1 MFQGCKLY
9 GAVQHARTAVTATAV
24 KQASALSPV
33 FGTSEEGYR
42 LASLAQPS
50 VWPGLSR
57 VAIVFKAGS
66 RYELSGKDRGI
77 THLIRRSC
85 GLSTTD
91 FTAVNM
97 VRHFQ
102 QMGARVT
109 CTTTREHM
117 IYTVDVAPN
126 FATRAGYLLARM
138 ATGTSYYEWEL
149 KSTAYKLMHKDIDL
163 LNRRNLPALAMELL
177 HQAAFGESSAGTG
190 LGHSVFAPA
199 DRVGSHSF
207 EQIESFHKHFFVP
220 TNCTVSLVGHDPE
233 ADGLELLREIKAGLH
248 VRAPQ
253 KVPEKTGK
261 VHGFVGGDIRRDL
274 AAASSVTACIAWPT
288 PGTGS
293 QQLPYDVAS
302 CLLSGSVGRIS
313 YGGCS
318 SLTHLDG
325 QSGDDEYTQPVAFHK
340 TYDGHGLLGVSVR
353 GPTAKVVGDRL
364 AQIVTSLKT
373 VKISAEELARAKSI
387 CKANI
392 CMSTESVEFLATDLA
407 LRASG
412 PETTY
417 ESSQQQVA
425 AVDKVTVAQV
435 NDAIKQAVS
444 TPHCALAV
452 VGPEANEILPLNV
465 LI

>member
-1 MFQGCKLY
+1 MTAPRKYSSNEISIPRMFG
-9 GAVQHARTAVTATAV
+9 RTVFA
-24 KQASALSPV
+24 KKKSHLSCIIHLSH
-33 FGTSEEGYR
+33 FHSENIFESCSLR
-42 LASLAQPS
+42 ETLASLAQPS

-77 THLIRRSC
+77 THLIRRCC
-85 GLSTTD
+85 GLSTVD

-149 KSTAYKLMHKDIDL
+149 KSTAYKLMRKDIDL

-220 TNCTVSLVGHDPE
+220 ANCAISLVGHDPE

-261 VHGFVGGDIRRDL
+261 VHGFVGVPLTKDAGCLVDSNPEIRR
-274 AAASSVTACIAWPT
+274 SV
-288 PGTGS
+288 
-293 QQLPYDVAS
+293 
-302 CLLSGSVGRIS
+302 
-313 YGGCS
+313 
-318 SLTHLDG
+318 
-325 QSGDDEYTQPVAFHK
+325 
-340 TYDGHGLLGVSVR
+340 
-353 GPTAKVVGDRL
+353 
-364 AQIVTSLKT
+364 
-373 VKISAEELARAKSI
+373 

-392 CMSTESVEFLATDLA
+392 CMSAESAEFLATDLA
-407 LRASG
+407 VRASG
-412 PETTY
+412 PENMY
-417 ESSQQQVA
+417 EGPQQQIA
-425 AVDKVTVAQV
+425 AVDRVTVTQV
-435 NDAIKQAVS
+435 NDAIKHAVS
-444 TPHCALAV
+444 SPHCALSI
-452 VGPEANEILPLNV
+452 VGPEASEILPLNV

>member
-1 MFQGCKLY
+1 
-9 GAVQHARTAVTATAV
+9 
-24 KQASALSPV
+24 
-33 FGTSEEGYR
+33 
-42 LASLAQPS
+42 
-50 VWPGLSR
+50 
-57 VAIVFKAGS
+57 
-66 RYELSGKDRGI
+66 
-77 THLIRRSC
+77 
-85 GLSTTD
+85 
-91 FTAVNM
+91 M

-149 KSTAYKLMHKDIDL
+149 KSTAYKLMRKDIDL

-220 TNCTVSLVGHDPE
+220 ANCTISLVGHDPQ
-233 ADGLELLREIKAGLH
+233 ADGLELLREIKAGLQ

-274 AAASSVTACIAWPT
+274 AAAPNVTACIAWPT

-318 SLTHLDG
+318 SLTHLGG
-325 QSGDDEYTQPVAFHK
+325 QSGDDEYTQPIAFHK
-340 TYDGHGLLGVSVR
+340 TYDGHGLVGCQCMRTDSQSGWR
-353 GPTAKVVGDRL
+353 SFGSDSDFPKDCEDHRRRVV
-364 AQIVTSLKT
+364 
-373 VKISAEELARAKSI
+373 
-387 CKANI
+387 
-392 CMSTESVEFLATDLA
+392 
-407 LRASG
+407 
-412 PETTY
+412 
-417 ESSQQQVA
+417 SSQVSPLFRHQMDSFERSTDIVVKQRTKVLFMKHIKYVSA
-425 AVDKVTVAQV
+425 ATFQRV
-435 NDAIKQAVS
+435 
-444 TPHCALAV
+444 
-452 VGPEANEILPLNV
+452 
-465 LI
+465 